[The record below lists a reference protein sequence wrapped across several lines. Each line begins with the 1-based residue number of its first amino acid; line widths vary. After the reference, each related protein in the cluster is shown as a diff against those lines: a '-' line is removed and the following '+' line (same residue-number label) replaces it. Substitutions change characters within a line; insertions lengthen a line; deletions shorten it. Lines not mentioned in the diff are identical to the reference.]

1 MSHSSLVSGARRPSR
16 QGLTLLE
23 LVVVLTILVAL
34 GGILVPVLGNFLTRS
49 HVATCATNINELSKS
64 VLQFNAEKGAYPDRW
79 QTGIAGVNIPV
90 DTMWQGQPDVAAG
103 EVINNAVH
111 NQTGIQTDVLDGDD
125 IAALAAARITTV
137 YDHGAATDVTFS
149 IDATDRPLTVGEALI
164 FLTNEQAIAIN
175 LPGNAAATPNTIA
188 AQRYVWLGMGPECTL
203 FGQGALEA
211 PAHFSDVETLRADRA
226 YSRFGSVFQL
236 ANDAGVA
243 LSTAKFKR
251 ITFNLEGTAD
261 GFETAENHIK
271 VFYEEVRN

>member
-90 DTMWQGQPDVAAG
+90 DTMWQGQPAVAAG
-103 EVINNAVH
+103 AVINEAVH
-111 NQTGIQTDVLDGDD
+111 GQSGILTAPLNGDD
-125 IAALAAARITTV
+125 IDALAAARITTV

-149 IDATDRPLTVGEALI
+149 IGAAPRLVLGGDLI

-175 LPGNAAATPNTIA
+175 LPGDAAALPNVIA

-226 YSRFGSVFQL
+226 YSRFGAVFQL